1 MSSYIVDYSTLSFL
15 LLQIG
20 RTQLDESLFY
30 NGRRKRQADETFGN
44 SSFVPI
50 FSDEL
55 NFTEMQRLI
64 CQNNM
69 QCLFDF
75 AVTGERDIALETLQ
89 HEQEANATHEELSK

>member
-1 MSSYIVDYSTLSFL
+1 MYNIIA
-15 LLQIG
+15 QIG
-20 RTQLDESLFY
+20 RTRPDENLFY
-30 NGRRKRQADETFGN
+30 TGRRKRQADETFGN

-55 NFTEMQRLI
+55 NFTEMQQVL

-75 AVTGERDIALETLQ
+75 AVTGERDIALETLR
-89 HEQEANATHEELSK
+89 HEQEANATREALSK